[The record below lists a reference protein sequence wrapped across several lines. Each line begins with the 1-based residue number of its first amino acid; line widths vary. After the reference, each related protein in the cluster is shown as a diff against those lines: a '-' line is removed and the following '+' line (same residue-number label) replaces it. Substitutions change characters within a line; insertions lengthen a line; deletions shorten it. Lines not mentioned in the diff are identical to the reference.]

1 LQSSLISVYT
11 LIESSAYADVIR
23 GYRAPPGASPA
34 EVDRQAVPL
43 QVKGANRMPEN
54 TEILCATALDTPDGR
69 FTGPV
74 THTFHQA
81 AYRSIITRPGTV
93 PGRVVALAA

>member
-1 LQSSLISVYT
+1 
-11 LIESSAYADVIR
+11 
-23 GYRAPPGASPA
+23 
-34 EVDRQAVPL
+34 
-43 QVKGANRMPEN
+43 MPEN

-93 PGRVVALAA
+93 PGRVVVLAA